1 MAEKTKKKE
10 GIKIR
15 VNPWIISTLILLI
28 ILAILLA
35 YPSMTGRVVSTDG
48 TRPTVSGDEVAN
60 KAVDYINKYILA
72 GQGTASFT
80 SVEEKDGLYN
90 IKLNIAGRVYDSYAT
105 MDGTLLFPSA
115 VDLTETPELPEQQ
128 EQPTGTFDAPDAER
142 PEVDL
147 YVMSFCPFGKQAED
161 AMEPVIGL
169 LGDKADIKIRFIAN
183 VQGDDVESVQSLH
196 GIEEA
201 KEDLRQICVMKNY
214 DQETF
219 WSYLNEINE
228 NCFSIYRDS
237 EKMDACWKE
246 AAEKFDI
253 DIEKIETCAYGS
265 EGLDLL
271 KADGELTEQYGVS
284 GSPTLIIN
292 GERYSGGR
300 TPEAFKQGIC
310 SGFETEPEECSETL
324 EAAAEDAPSTG
335 GC

>member
-1 MAEKTKKKE
+1 MAEKSEKKE
-10 GIKIR
+10 GIKIK
-15 VNPWIISTLILLI
+15 VSPWAISTLILLV
-28 ILAILLA
+28 ILAIFLA
-35 YPSMTGRVVSTDG
+35 YPGITGRVVSTDG
-48 TRPTVSGDEVAN
+48 AVTTLSGDEVAR
-60 KAVDYINKYILA
+60 KAVDYINKYLLA
-72 GQGTASFT
+72 GQGTATFV
-80 SVEEKDGLYN
+80 SVEEKNGLYN
-90 IKLNIAGRVYDSYAT
+90 VKLNIAGRAYDSYVT

-115 VDLTETPELPEQQ
+115 VDLTETPEIPE

-147 YVMSFCPFGKQAED
+147 YVMSFCPYGKQAED

-219 WSYLNEINE
+219 WNYLNEINE

-237 EKMDACWKE
+237 EQMDACWKE
-246 AAEKFDI
+246 AAEKFNI
-253 DIEKIETCAYGS
+253 DVDEIETCAYGS

-271 KADGELTEQYGVS
+271 KADGELADQYRVT

-292 GERYSGGR
+292 GARYSGGR
-300 TPEAFKQGIC
+300 TPEAFKQGVC
-310 SGFETEPEECSETL
+310 SGFETEPDECSETL
-324 EAAAEDAPSTG
+324 EGSTAASASSSG